1 MYALFVISKIKSLP
15 IFLMGMILFL
25 CNETIHSQNLVPNP
39 SFENFIDCPLCWQWF
54 GLPISNSLPWQ
65 STFPDGGTSDYYNT
79 CSFANCDSVPTSGH
93 TVSLWMKQM
102 PRTGNGMAGVAL
114 FDAADTIGIYDYKEY
129 IQIELLSN
137 LKTNTKY
144 WFSCWVSL
152 HDYSLF
158 AIDKIQAYFSD
169 TLVMIDLSSH
179 AWHLNQF
186 QPQVSNPEFRIITDT
201 MNWVKVEG
209 SFIANGNENFLIIG
223 NFVTWDEVNFLQVRP
238 FPEFDTDTIQKNY
251 YFFDDVAVYEDGTP
265 FYEADI
271 GVADTCVAIGTQLV
285 LGGVARD
292 EYLYWWYNKQG
303 DLISTQ
309 SSIVVTAT
317 ESTTFYL
324 RQKDFKFDETIDSIY
339 IKVGNCT
346 EIPDYSGYDFAIYP
360 NPNNGDFQVRFNT
373 AVPDGAVLEL
383 YDLLGRKIAEYPL
396 SGSENI
402 ANINGIEVASAIY
415 YATVVVP
422 NSFRKSVKMVVI
434 K

>member
-1 MYALFVISKIKSLP
+1 MPAVFAGLVFVLLFVVYPNDKIY
-15 IFLMGMILFL
+15 
-25 CNETIHSQNLVPNP
+25 SQNLVPDP
-39 SFENFIDCPLCWQWF
+39 SFEDYLICPLSTNQIPWEVLQCCSIWF
-54 GLPISNSLPWQ
+54 PPPY
-65 STFPDGGTSDYYNT
+65 FGTPDYYNI
-79 CSFANCDSVPTSGH
+79 CSFNERLPIDLTLQFLQ
-93 TVSLWMKQM
+93 TYFRQY
-102 PRTGNGMAGVAL
+102 PRTGNGMIAL
-114 FDAADTIGIYDYKEY
+114 ALYNGLDTLNQYCNAEF
-129 IQIELLSN
+129 IQVQ
-137 LKTNTKY
+137 LKRKLDTGKRY
-144 WFSCWVSL
+144 WFSTWVLL
-152 HDYSLF
+152 HDSVSTWG
-158 AIDKIQAYFSD
+158 IDKIQAFFSD
-169 TLVMIDLSSH
+169 TLIH
-179 AWHLNQF
+179 FEQF
-186 QPQVSNPEFRIITDT
+186 PPYQCLFNFIPQVSNPEFRIITDIA
-201 MNWVKVEG
+201 NWTKVEG
-209 SFIANGNENFLIIG
+209 SFIAKGGEEYLMIG
-223 NFVTWDEVNFLQVRP
+223 NYTPWQETNA
-238 FPEFDTDTIQKNY
+238 IQIKPLYPSTVMIDSY

-265 FYEADI
+265 FYEADA
-271 GVADTCVAIGTQLV
+271 GVGDTCVARGTQLV

-317 ESTTFYL
+317 ESTTYYL
-324 RQKDFKFDETIDSIY
+324 RQKDFKFDETLDSIN

>member
-1 MYALFVISKIKSLP
+1 
-15 IFLMGMILFL
+15 MGMILFL
-25 CNETIHSQNLVPNP
+25 YNETIHSQNLVPNP
-39 SFENFIDCPLCWQWF
+39 SFENYIDCPLCHTF
-54 GLPISNSLPWQ
+54 LGAIESAYPWQ
-65 STFPDGGTSDYYNT
+65 STFPLGGSTDYYNT
-79 CSFANCDSVPTSGH
+79 CTFDDCETTIVVGLLLPNS
-93 TVSLWMKQM
+93 MRQM
-102 PRTGNGMAGVAL
+102 PRTGNGMAGFIT
-114 FDAADTIGIYDYKEY
+114 FDPADTSGIYDYKEY
-129 IQIELLSN
+129 LQIELLTN
-137 LKTNTKY
+137 LNTNTKY

-152 HDYSLF
+152 FDYSLY

-169 TLVMIDLSSH
+169 TLVMFEPSLNIWLH
-179 AWHLNQF
+179 NQF

-209 SFIANGNENFLIIG
+209 SFIANGNEKFLIIG

-238 FPEFDTDTIQKNY
+238 FPEFFSSDTIQKNY
-251 YFFDDVAVYEDGTP
+251 YFFDDVAVYEDDTP
-265 FYEADI
+265 FYEADV
-271 GVADTCVAIGTQLV
+271 GVADTCVARGTQLV

-309 SSIVVTAT
+309 SSIVVTAN
-317 ESTTFYL
+317 ESTTYYL

-383 YDLLGRKIAEYPL
+383 YDLLGRKLAEYPL
-396 SGSENI
+396 SGSGNI

-415 YATVVVP
+415 YATIVVP
-422 NSFRKSVKMVVI
+422 NTFRKSVKMVI
-434 K
+434 MK